1 MLFHLKS
8 EDRLDALQARLSRD
22 HALTPDVVYDITSV
36 VAAAHDEQIDRVDA
50 LIQSGAFTDAALALI
65 ELVSPGWKLRRLSFD
80 DGEWLCSL
88 SRHPGIPAELDD
100 TADGSHEIL
109 QLAILSALIEA
120 LRDHHAAAGTPYSTV
135 PPIRPTA
142 GQPICC
148 DNFA

>member
-8 EDRLDALQARLSRD
+8 EDWLDALQARLSRD
-22 HALTPDVVYDITSV
+22 HALTPDVVYDITIV
-36 VAAAHDEQIDRVDA
+36 VGAAHDEQIDRVDA

-80 DGEWLCSL
+80 DGEWHCLL
-88 SRHPGIPAELDD
+88 SRHPGIPAEFDD
-100 TADGSHEIL
+100 TADGSHEIM

-120 LRDHHAAAGTPYSTV
+120 LRHYQAAAGSRLRTV

-142 GQPICC
+142 GHPLCC
-148 DNFA
+148 DNFV